1 MSYAEA
7 DGVPIAYD
15 DQGPRADLAVLCL
28 TGWWMDRGYYRP
40 LVERLASRH
49 RVITLDWRGHG
60 DSGRAPADFGHQ
72 QLADDALAVI
82 EASGVRNIVPVTQA
96 HGGWAAVEL
105 RRRLGDRVRRIVAA
119 SWLVLD
125 PPPPFLAAL
134 ATSQDERRW
143 REGREELYRQ
153 WLADAPEGVVEEI
166 RREMDVH
173 DFEMSARAAR
183 AITADYARYGNPLR
197 ALSEIEPKPD
207 ILHVF
212 AQPRA
217 PEYLAAQETFSAA
230 NPWFSVRRLD
240 GVSHFPAFELPN
252 DMAAEIDQVID

>member
-15 DQGPRADLAVLCL
+15 HQGPRADLAVLCL

-40 LVERLASRH
+40 LVERLAGRH

-60 DSGRAPADFGHQ
+60 DSGRAPADFGYQ

-125 PPPPFLAAL
+125 PSPPFLAAL

-173 DFEMSARAAR
+173 DFEMCSRAAR

-212 AQPRA
+212 AQPHA
-217 PEYLAAQETFSAA
+217 PEYLAAQETFSVA
-230 NPWFSVRRLD
+230 NPWFSVKRLD
-240 GVSHFPAFELPN
+240 GVSHFPAFELPD